1 MRAVCPPHL
10 GNKAAKSFHTH
21 LWRAARK
28 DENFSSITRR
38 CTKAVFLSRVF
49 NVEFP
54 TKMMSFDRVIHT
66 SAQLSTKK
74 RHLSTV
80 FSWLGEKWTYS
91 P

>member
-1 MRAVCPPHL
+1 MPPHL

-54 TKMMSFDRVIHT
+54 TKMMNFDRVIHT
-66 SAQLSTKK
+66 FEQLSTENQALI
-74 RHLSTV
+74 HS
-80 FSWLGEKWTYS
+80 F
-91 P
+91 

>member
-1 MRAVCPPHL
+1 MRVECPPHS

-54 TKMMSFDRVIHT
+54 TKMMNFDRVIHRKT
-66 SAQLSTKK
+66 ALIHS
-74 RHLSTV
+74 
-80 FSWLGEKWTYS
+80 F
-91 P
+91 